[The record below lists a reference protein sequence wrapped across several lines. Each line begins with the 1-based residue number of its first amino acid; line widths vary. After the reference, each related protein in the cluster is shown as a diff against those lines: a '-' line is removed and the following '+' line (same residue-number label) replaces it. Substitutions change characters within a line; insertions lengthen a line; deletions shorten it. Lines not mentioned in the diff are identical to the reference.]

1 MEVEVCFDAQVR
13 LKKEGAMDS
22 QKQSLGDVT
31 MRRSDRSLEIGKYI
45 NAVDIDC
52 TFLALSEYRRVSLCG
67 DDTVNTE
74 RMTMSEDTANQQRD
88 GEIGRL
94 FQRESESVITSD
106 IRRSPK
112 SHDPPTGTLSMK
124 SSLDLDR
131 GLVLFSKYK
140 LQ

>member
-1 MEVEVCFDAQVR
+1 MVWKLGSVQMLRFGQKRRAR
-13 LKKEGAMDS
+13 DS
-22 QKQSLGDVT
+22 
-31 MRRSDRSLEIGKYI
+31 SLEIGKYI

-88 GEIGRL
+88 GEIDPL

-112 SHDPPTGTLSMK
+112 SHDPPTGTF
-124 SSLDLDR
+124 R
-131 GLVLFSKYK
+131 
-140 LQ
+140 